1 MSIMAELTYEVKEFI
16 EDNIDLIED
25 RAWDQ
30 IYDNAKF
37 NLDSESTG
45 GFTNAMLSIGID
57 PVKDSNLDYIPEYY
71 LTDQSID
78 TYSIED
84 SVQSIEEGAFAYSK
98 IKKIVIPESVTSIGS
113 YAFYDCLKLE
123 EVTILSKKLMVTGS
137 HVFSHFPETLKFRCY
152 ENTPVASWLI
162 NEIGLLDEDCILE
175 YII

>member
-16 EDNIDLIED
+16 EDNIELIEKGY
-25 RAWDQ
+25 WGQ

-57 PVKDSNLDYIPEYY
+57 PVKDSNLDYIPDYY
-71 LTDQSID
+71 LADQSID
-78 TYSIED
+78 TYVIEND
-84 SVQSIEEGAFAYSK
+84 VHSIEEGAFAYSK
-98 IKKIVIPESVTSIGS
+98 LKKIVIPESVTSIGS

-123 EVTILSKKLMVTGS
+123 EVTILSKKLITGS

-152 ENTPVASWLI
+152 ENTPVSAWLI
-162 NEIGLLDEDCILE
+162 DEIGLVDGDCTLE
-175 YII
+175 YIK